1 METQDANCD
10 EEAIKC
16 SKLVEEEEE
25 QSCFDY
31 MTMRVLWKEINNRD
45 KESLQ
50 LFQCEMCCCS

>member
-16 SKLVEEEEE
+16 SKLVEEPR
-25 QSCFDY
+25 SSLVLT

-45 KESLQ
+45 KESLSA
-50 LFQCEMCCCS
+50 FPM

>member
-31 MTMRVLWKEINNRD
+31 D
-45 KESLQ
+45 DESSL
-50 LFQCEMCCCS
+50 ERNK